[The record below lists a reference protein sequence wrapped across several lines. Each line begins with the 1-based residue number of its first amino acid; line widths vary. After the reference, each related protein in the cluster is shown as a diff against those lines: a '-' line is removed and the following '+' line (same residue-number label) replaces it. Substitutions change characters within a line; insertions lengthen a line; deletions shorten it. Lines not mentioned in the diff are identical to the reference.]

1 MEGEDMAPGRSAVG
15 GCYASPALGRPLSW
29 FCAAC
34 FVREKGREKP
44 VYFLQWLG
52 SETWKI
58 PPVLRKIRNLAHGK
72 AISLAAERQCSWPC
86 DGQAGTFKLF
96 SKPKA

>member
-1 MEGEDMAPGRSAVG
+1 M
-15 GCYASPALGRPLSW
+15 
-29 FCAAC
+29 
-34 FVREKGREKP
+34 
-44 VYFLQWLG
+44 YFLQWLG